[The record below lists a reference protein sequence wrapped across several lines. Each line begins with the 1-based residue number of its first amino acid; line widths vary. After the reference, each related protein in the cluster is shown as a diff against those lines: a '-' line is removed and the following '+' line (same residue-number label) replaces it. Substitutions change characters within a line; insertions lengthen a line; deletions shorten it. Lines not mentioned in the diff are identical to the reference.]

1 MATLIHNSAIIGVIY
16 WLIWDRRASSL
27 VNMRYVVLMT
37 LAAAFLFSVLPTLL
51 ALLANYIPSFSR
63 YIGYVTTEVEG
74 ANRSF
79 ILRFLELLVFAI
91 LNSRLSRRDGRASF
105 FLVACALCSVITLIG
120 FTNAFAKRIGL
131 YFQYPFSIFLFAT
144 CPKCFNVNSRLV
156 VKYAIVIYQLLVFFI
171 SSYLLK
177 QSDLIPYNFILSRII

>member
-1 MATLIHNSAIIGVIY
+1 MATLIHNSAIIGSIY
-16 WLIWDRRASSL
+16 WFIWDRNADSL
-27 VNMRYVVLMT
+27 IKMRYIVLMT
-37 LAAAFLFSVLPTLL
+37 LAAAFLFGVLPTLL

-74 ANRSF
+74 ANRSS
-79 ILRFLELLVFAI
+79 ILRFLELLVFVT
-91 LNSRLSRRDGRASF
+91 LYSRLTKKDGRASF

-156 VKYAIVIYQLLVFFI
+156 IKYSIVIYQIMIFFI
-171 SSYLLK
+171 SAYLLK
-177 QSDLIPYNFILSRII
+177 QADLIPYDFILGRLF